1 MSINTISR
9 FVGAVLA
16 IGVVI
21 SFFFFDHTVP
31 FLNNIGWLIGVAVA
45 SAVIAFI
52 ISPYISVVPYRWMRE
67 TSASDLVAAI
77 IGLIVGL
84 IISFLIA
91 IPLAYLPG
99 IWGRMLPFVGTVVCG
114 GLGVA
119 LAVQRKNDLLHLFQA
134 GFASRRNR
142 EREREEERQK
152 DLAKKKEP
160 NKAHYSKLNPVTQ
173 ILF

>member
-21 SFFFFDHTVP
+21 AFFFFDHTVP
-31 FLNNIGWLIGVAVA
+31 FLNDIGWLIGVAVA

-67 TSASDLVAAI
+67 TAVSDLVAAV

-91 IPLAYLPG
+91 IPLANLPG
-99 IWGRMLPFVGTVVCG
+99 SWGHILPFVGTVVCG
-114 GLGVA
+114 SLGVT
-119 LAVQRKNDLLHLFQA
+119 LAVQRKSDMTHLFQA
-134 GFASRRNR
+134 TLAARRLR
-142 EREREEERQK
+142 ERERDEER
-152 DLAKKKEP
+152 ERE
-160 NKAHYSKLNPVTQ
+160 
-173 ILF
+173 

>member
-67 TSASDLVAAI
+67 TSASDLVAAV

-91 IPLAYLPG
+91 TPLANLPG
-99 IWGRMLPFVGTVVCG
+99 TWGRILPFVGTVVCG
-114 GLGVA
+114 GLGLA
-119 LAVQRKNDLLHLFQA
+119 LAVQRKSDMAHLFQT
-134 GFASRRNR
+134 GIITRRMR
-142 EREREEERQK
+142 DRDRDEEHEKEK
-152 DLAKKKEP
+152 DRGKDRGKEHAP
-160 NKAHYSKLNPVTQ
+160 EVQP
-173 ILF
+173 